1 MGYKSFGK
9 RRSLRLKHYDYSSP
23 RPIHVII
30 GIYRRRPYLANRLLV
45 EKLVFLLRAV
55 AEEYGVRVYAYC
67 FMPDHLHLL
76 FSPAVG
82 CDAVR
87 FVQLLK
93 GKSTRVFWASGGKG
107 KLWQRG
113 FYDHVLRK
121 EERLE
126 EVARYILN
134 NPVRKGL
141 VRKASDYPYGGSF
154 VFDIR

>member
-1 MGYKSFGK
+1 MGYRSFGK

-30 GIYRRRPYLANRLLV
+30 GTYRRRPYLANRLLV
-45 EKLVFLLRAV
+45 GKLVPLLRTL
-55 AEEYGVRVYAYC
+55 AEECGVRVYAYC

-76 FSPAVG
+76 FSPAAG

-93 GKSTRVFWASGGKG
+93 GKSTRVFWASGGEG

-113 FYDHVLRK
+113 FYDHILRK
-121 EERLE
+121 DEGLG
-126 EVARYILN
+126 EVARYILD

-141 VRKASDYPYGGSF
+141 VRKASDYPYSGSF